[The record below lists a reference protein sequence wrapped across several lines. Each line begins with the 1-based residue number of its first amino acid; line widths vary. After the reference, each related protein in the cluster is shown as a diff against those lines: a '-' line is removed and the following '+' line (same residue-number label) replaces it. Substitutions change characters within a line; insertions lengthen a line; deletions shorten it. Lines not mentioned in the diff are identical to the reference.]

1 MKKFIQTLHEV
12 FDESANK
19 IAIVFF
25 LLVNTYYLFFMLV
38 FKVQTYE
45 AGFYVVISLTIQLI
59 YLTLG
64 AIFAQVNQNKAIYVA
79 SMLYPLALAWFYIPI
94 IWTSLT

>member
-1 MKKFIQTLHEV
+1 MKSLKNTLREML
-12 FDESANK
+12 DESANK

-94 IWTSLT
+94 IWKGL

>member
-1 MKKFIQTLHEV
+1 MKSLKNTLREM

-19 IAIVFF
+19 IVIVFF

-94 IWTSLT
+94 IWKGL

>member
-25 LLVNTYYLFFMLV
+25 LLVNTYYLFFMLI

-45 AGFYVVISLTIQLI
+45 AGFYVVISLTIQIL
-59 YLTLG
+59 YLTCG
-64 AIFAQVNQNKAIYVA
+64 AIFAQ
-79 SMLYPLALAWFYIPI
+79 
-94 IWTSLT
+94 

>member
-1 MKKFIQTLHEV
+1 MKSLKNTLREM

-25 LLVNTYYLFFMLV
+25 LLVNTYYLFFMLI

-94 IWTSLT
+94 IWKGL

>member
-1 MKKFIQTLHEV
+1 MKSLKNTLREM

-45 AGFYVVISLTIQLI
+45 AGYYVVISLTIQLV
-59 YLTLG
+59 YLTFG

-94 IWTSLT
+94 IWKGL